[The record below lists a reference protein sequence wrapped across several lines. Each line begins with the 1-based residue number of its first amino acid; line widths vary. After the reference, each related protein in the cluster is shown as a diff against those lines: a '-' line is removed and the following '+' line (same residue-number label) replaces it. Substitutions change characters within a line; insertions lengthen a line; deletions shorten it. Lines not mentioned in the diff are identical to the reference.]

1 MNKLIDETLK
11 IILKDDKLIEKLLY
25 IDNIDD
31 LYDFFISQK
40 SGYDKSDLV
49 KYFVQIAK
57 KNMVLEED
65 LENVSGGNINK
76 KLSKSL
82 CLSLSALTLMSFP
95 AYASNDG
102 ITEIRPVQEHSQQ
115 QMSIKEKISE
125 KLGQLKK
132 TVQDH
137 PIASTTIANSLVFL
151 GLYKSIIDP
160 QLKSLRRI
168 ENVEQV
174 NQLAQDLQNLQN
186 NINNENQQVRD
197 QINQLLTTIRDF
209 QTRLMYM
216 ENLEVRHQIENI
228 NTHVERLYNMMGI
241 ETGDIPAVER
251 PYTEAHNL
259 RAQANC
265 KLGDRNGKTY
275 LTNYITRINVNINNE
290 ADIANQLRD
299 LCVQFNKT
307 RGIHSND
314 SMDGWQRSAYQYFF
328 TGPIGF
334 YSHLF
339 PSLSDYHKTI
349 LAQMIQAMYQNKD
362 DPRWNE
368 TINTILNLLSQHDG
382 HCSWRAEALV
392 NESYAM
398 MCSLISDN
406 RLDNENLDVV
416 RNTQYL
422 LKSTFT
428 DLKNKIIEEAK
439 HDYLERNGR
448 DGEPLAECNRI
459 AAHLRFLLGITQTRP
474 DHGDGEAQGYF
485 NRLTSKKEI
494 IRMSHDIISHNFED
508 EDRNILFRDID
519 QQNMYFT
526 DYCKFVGKSHDEI
539 ELLINAVKASDNNNL
554 KKWVNGECVLKLGG
568 YPKVDRNG
576 MPVYI
581 RIGGGRRY
589 DRAARAWVQSEPRY
603 MQDTEG
609 GIIDNLMELNRED
622 FNAIGCPELMHAF
635 GVKFIIMCFYDNY
648 FDNRD

>member
-82 CLSLSALTLMSFP
+82 CLSLSVLTLMSFP

-137 PIASTTIANSLVFL
+137 PIASTIIANSLVFL

-160 QLKSLRRI
+160 QLKPLRHI

-174 NQLAQDLQNLQN
+174 NQLAQNLQN
-186 NINNENQQVRD
+186 IQNNISDTQQIKD

-216 ENLEVRHQIENI
+216 ENLEVRRQIENI
-228 NTHVERLYNMMGI
+228 NTHVERLYGLMGI

-290 ADIANQLRD
+290 ADIGNQLRV

-314 SMDGWQRSAYQYFF
+314 SIGGWQRSAYEYFF
-328 TGPIGF
+328 TGPVDF

-339 PSLSDYHKTI
+339 PSISDYHKTI

-362 DPRWNE
+362 DPRWNV

-382 HCSWRAEALV
+382 HCSWRAEALI

-439 HDYLERNGR
+439 NDYLRTHVGEA
-448 DGEPLAECNRI
+448 EPLNVCNRI

-474 DHGDGEAQGYF
+474 NQDGEKAQEYF

-508 EDRNILFRDID
+508 EDRNTLFRDID

-539 ELLINAVKASDNNNL
+539 EKLINAVKASNNNNL
-554 KKWVNGECVLKLGG
+554 KKWVNGECVLKLGD
-568 YPKVDRNG
+568 YPKLDRNG
-576 MPVYI
+576 IPVYTS
-581 RIGGGRRY
+581 IGGTRY
-589 DRAARAWVQSEPRY
+589 I
-603 MQDTEG
+603 QDMEG
-609 GIIDNLMELNRED
+609 GIISSLMELDANYD
-622 FNAIGCPELMHAF
+622 FDAIGCPELMYAF
-635 GVKFIIMCFYDNY
+635 GVKFMIMCFHDNY
-648 FDNRD
+648 LDDQN

>member
-11 IILKDDKLIEKLLY
+11 IILKDDKLMEKLLY

-95 AYASNDG
+95 AYASNDRT
-102 ITEIRPVQEHSQQ
+102 TESRPVQEHSQQ
-115 QMSIKEKISE
+115 QKSIKEKISE

-160 QLKSLRRI
+160 QLKPLRRI
-168 ENVEQV
+168 ENVEQI

-197 QINQLLTTIRDF
+197 QINQLITTIRDF

-216 ENLEVRHQIENI
+216 ENLEVRRQMEIINTRLNNLFEMIVSDGNFPQIE
-228 NTHVERLYNMMGI
+228 R
-241 ETGDIPAVER
+241 A
-251 PYTEAHNL
+251 YTEAHNL

-275 LTNYITRINVNINNE
+275 LNNYITRINVNINNE
-290 ADIANQLRD
+290 ADIGNQLSD
-299 LCVQFNKT
+299 LCVQFNKREGT
-307 RGIHSND
+307 ESDN
-314 SMDGWQRSAYQYFF
+314 SMNGWRRSAYEYFF
-328 TGPIGF
+328 VTF
-334 YSHLF
+334 NYYTYDHLF
-339 PSLSDYHKTI
+339 VSLSDYHKTI

-362 DPRWNE
+362 DPRWNV

-382 HCSWRAEALV
+382 HCDWRAEALV

-422 LKSTFT
+422 LESTFT

-439 HDYLERNGR
+439 HDYLEHNRE
-448 DGEPLAECNRI
+448 DDEPLDDCNEMV
-459 AAHLRFLLGITQTRP
+459 AYLRFLLGITQTRP
-474 DHGDGEAQGYF
+474 GHDSEEAQGYF

-494 IRMSHDIISHNFED
+494 IRLSHDIISNNFED
-508 EDRNILFRDID
+508 EDRRTLLRDID
-519 QQNMYFT
+519 QKNMYFT
-526 DYCKFVGKSHDEI
+526 DYCNFVGKSHDEI
-539 ELLINAVKASDNNNL
+539 ERLINAVKASDNNNL
-554 KKWVNGECVLKLGG
+554 KKWVNGECVLKLGD
-568 YPKVDRNG
+568 YPRLDRNG
-576 MPVYI
+576 IPVYTL
-581 RIGGGRRY
+581 IGT
-589 DRAARAWVQSEPRY
+589 RY
-603 MQDTEG
+603 MQDIEG
-609 GIIDNLMELNRED
+609 GIISSLMELDANYD
-622 FNAIGCPELMHAF
+622 FNAIGCPELNHAF
-635 GVKFIIMCFYDNY
+635 GIRFIIMCFHDNY
-648 FDNRD
+648 LDNQN